1 MLTDNRK
8 RHRSCDSE
16 EDQQL
21 SPQAKRSGSG
31 PCLLVSDLDSE
42 SSSNDSSNGVCN
54 PDGALLL
61 RTSPCSHT
69 QSHCLTQRAA
79 SPKPEDSAS
88 SLQHGFHGDS
98 SSSSV
103 SYDYINRVLREA
115 HFSSLQTRGRPGS
128 TWPNMWTVCWR
139 PLSVPSMMA
148 LGSLM
153 EMSCDVC
160 WKSDMY
166 HCQDHKH
173 IHDTMTQPLWFCAV
187 LMGMSCVCKC
197 ECMHVVHFIRR
208 SIIFSSHV
216 NAWTSSLV
224 LTAT

>member
-21 SPQAKRSGSG
+21 SPQAKRTGSG

-42 SSSNDSSNGVCN
+42 SSSSDSSNGVCN
-54 PDGALLL
+54 PEGALLL

-69 QSHCLTQRAA
+69 QSHCLTQRSA

-88 SLQHGFHGDS
+88 SLQHGFHGD

-128 TWPNMWTVCWR
+128 TWQHIRTVCWR
-139 PLSVPSMMA
+139 PNLVPSVQA
-148 LGSLM
+148 PGSLM
-153 EMSCDVC
+153 EMSCEARRI
-160 WKSDMY
+160 SDMY
-166 HCQDHKH
+166 HCRDHKH
-173 IHDTMTQPLWFCAV
+173 ITIPWPSHCGFCAV

-197 ECMHVVHFIRR
+197 ACMHVVHFIK
-208 SIIFSSHV
+208 SIIFSLHV